1 MYNSMIGD
9 DMQQLGI
16 KKKVDM
22 DTDKEFLNYVPALYK
37 SAKLR

>member
-16 KKKVDM
+16 KGKGWYGYRQRI
-22 DTDKEFLNYVPALYK
+22 FQLPALYK
-37 SAKLR
+37 STKLR

>member
-1 MYNSMIGD
+1 MYNSIIGD

-22 DTDKEFLNYVPALYK
+22 DTDKEFLNYLLYINLL
-37 SAKLR
+37 S